1 MNQLMDSHNLEETIR
16 TFGITWFPGCP
27 YPQGSARGIGGSE
40 GGFYMKF
47 PNLKA
52 CYDYYGF
59 MVASQSNFN
68 QCVGNKDPGSCLL
81 ILGRG
86 GYAAAGITEGSPYY
100 RGAMSIITSY
110 NLTEYDTFAIK
121 H

>member
-1 MNQLMDSHNLEETIR
+1 MDSHNLEETIR
-16 TFGITWFPGCP
+16 TFWD
-27 YPQGSARGIGGSE
+27 YLVSWLSLPQGSARGIGGSE

-86 GYAAAGITEGSPYY
+86 GYAAAGITEGV
-100 RGAMSIITSY
+100 RII
-110 NLTEYDTFAIK
+110 EEQ
-121 H
+121 